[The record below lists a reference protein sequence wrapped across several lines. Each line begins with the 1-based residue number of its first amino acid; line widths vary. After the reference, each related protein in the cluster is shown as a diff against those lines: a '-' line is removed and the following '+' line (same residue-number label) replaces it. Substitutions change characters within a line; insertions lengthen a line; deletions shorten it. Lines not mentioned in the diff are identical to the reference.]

1 MANGKL
7 GIGWGSATLSTI
19 LLGGAVLASLAVESA
34 RLSLQSSPGGWVL
47 AAPPVRHLGEALDL
61 AARLGAAAAVG
72 AVLGLALCFLL
83 HFGFNARRLATR
95 IAETQEIMAHALQR
109 RIVPIEQAH
118 VDELHKVLQTAGV
131 RRLADLENQIA
142 HLRREL
148 VETRALASR
157 SKEDCDA
164 QLERD
169 REILRRL
176 TVLTGE
182 IEETVRHLRD

>member
-1 MANGKL
+1 MADGKQ
-7 GIGWGSATLSTI
+7 GVGWGEATLSMLI
-19 LLGGAVLASLAVESA
+19 LGGSIAAGVGVEAA
-34 RLSLQSSPGGWVL
+34 RLSSDFSPYGWVM
-47 AAPPVRHLGEALDL
+47 AAPQVRHAGDVLELV
-61 AARLGAAAAVG
+61 ARLGSAAAVG

-83 HFGFNARRLATR
+83 HFGFNARKLATR
-95 IAETQEIMAHALQR
+95 MAETQEIMAHALQR
-109 RIVPIEQAH
+109 RIVPIEQAQ

-148 VETRALASR
+148 VETRTLASR
-157 SKEDCDA
+157 GKEECDA

-176 TVLTGE
+176 TVLTCE
-182 IEETVRHLRD
+182 IEQTVRHLRD